1 MMRWL
6 LALFCL
12 LPTLGQAQNERAPE
26 VPELKVEAIVAG
38 GDGTQIF
45 VQQQLLLKIT
55 LTSRHPF
62 KTLQIESPAIENA
75 QAHVASRARTR
86 EFSTYGGSGWRHQRI
101 TALFPLR
108 SGLWILPQITATGS
122 VVLPDGT
129 VRGFESRSAQSRIE
143 VQPAHPYLN
152 GFWWVAAEDIS
163 LTEEWSKDLSTLK
176 IGDTVRRTIR
186 MTATGTTAERLPAL
200 EMTTTPGISV
210 HKAGENHT
218 TRFTPDGA
226 IAEVIGLWDITVNS
240 EDPVNIAPV
249 SVTWWHTGEV
259 RPASSGVPAGRIE
272 PLAVDGKLLRAE
284 LLAEAASEQESK
296 TFVLL
301 ALMIFVS
308 APLVLFGLAVLSALL
323 PTAADLRLWLR
334 LRSRSDSG
342 LVRAVIQWGRR
353 SVDPQIRTVGHVT
366 MLAPTDVAEILH
378 AIQRSV
384 YGQEQLHRTDHW
396 KLMRWSR
403 KLRLQRLRSGLGRL
417 IDWVIG
423 STASG

>member
-1 MMRWL
+1 M
-6 LALFCL
+6 
-12 LPTLGQAQNERAPE
+12 
-26 VPELKVEAIVAG
+26 
-38 GDGTQIF
+38 
-45 VQQQLLLKIT
+45 
-55 LTSRHPF
+55 
-62 KTLQIESPAIENA
+62 
-75 QAHVASRARTR
+75 
-86 EFSTYGGSGWRHQRI
+86 
-101 TALFPLR
+101 
-108 SGLWILPQITATGS
+108 
-122 VVLPDGT
+122 
-129 VRGFESRSAQSRIE
+129 
-143 VQPAHPYLN
+143 
-152 GFWWVAAEDIS
+152 
-163 LTEEWSKDLSTLK
+163 
-176 IGDTVRRTIR
+176 
-186 MTATGTTAERLPAL
+186 
-200 EMTTTPGISV
+200 
-210 HKAGENHT
+210 
-218 TRFTPDGA
+218 
-226 IAEVIGLWDITVNS
+226 
-240 EDPVNIAPV
+240 NIPPV
-249 SVTWWHTGEV
+249 SVTWWHTPRYV
-259 RPASSGVPAGRIE
+259 RPVPAF
-272 PLAVDGKLLRAE
+272 LRAGSNRWRWTPTGCGPNCW
-284 LLAEAASEQESK
+284 LGSSLGTGSK